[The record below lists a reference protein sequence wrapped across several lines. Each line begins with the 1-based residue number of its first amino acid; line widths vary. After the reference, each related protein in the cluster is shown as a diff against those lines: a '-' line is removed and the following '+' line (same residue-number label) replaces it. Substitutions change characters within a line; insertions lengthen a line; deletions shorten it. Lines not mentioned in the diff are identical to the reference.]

1 MAGGGFSWDGKG
13 YSRSMDVKLEHLSY
27 MRLGPGPSIY
37 LSQMIDHAIRVV
49 SVKQEPSWIAYDI
62 NMTPMHLIYEHGV
75 AGLEPYITE
84 IIPKILKGYLPKQ
97 KKSFGK
103 RFKDFNK
110 NMADYFKERPL
121 LFAVLLLFGSQATS
135 AALGNTGSLDMPPD
149 FPF

>member
-1 MAGGGFSWDGKG
+1 MYKELLKELDDRVRDMAVDQAYNVIQDAISK
-13 YSRSMDVKLEHLSY
+13 HNNQTQ
-27 MRLGPGPSIY
+27 
-37 LSQMIDHAIRVV
+37 QMYGEVMGN
-49 SVKQEPSWIAYDI
+49 SK
-62 NMTPMHLIYEHGV
+62 
-75 AGLEPYITE
+75 PYFKET
-84 IIPKILKGYLPKQ
+84 IPKILKGYLPKQ

-135 AALGNTGSLDMPPD
+135 VALGNSGSLDMPPD